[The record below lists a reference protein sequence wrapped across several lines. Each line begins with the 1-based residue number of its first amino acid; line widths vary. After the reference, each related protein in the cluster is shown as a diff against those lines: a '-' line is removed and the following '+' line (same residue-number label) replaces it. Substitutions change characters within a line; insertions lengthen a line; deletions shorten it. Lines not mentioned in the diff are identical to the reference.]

1 MEDAEGRR
9 AACRAALHCQ
19 LTWPRAGDGE
29 IVVYEEFAA
38 GERDRLAFER
48 GIELNR
54 VSIAGRSDRTAQR
67 AGAAVVGVGNDD
79 DVSMR
84 GDCDSEKQCHG
95 SHGGPDVEYDSHF
108 HSTSANHGGIVMHQK
123 LIPSL
128 TIYSFVLIRGFLDM
142 LGCCVI

>member
-19 LTWPRAGDGE
+19 LTRPRAGDGE

-67 AGAAVVGVGNDD
+67 TGPAVIGVGNDD

-84 GDCDSEKQCHG
+84 GDCDSDKQCHG
-95 SHGGPDVEYDSHF
+95 SRGGSDVEYDF
-108 HSTSANHGGIVMHQK
+108 HSTSANHERTLMHQK
-123 LIPSL
+123 LIPSF
-128 TIYSFVLIRGFLDM
+128 TIYSFVLI
-142 LGCCVI
+142 

>member
-19 LTWPRAGDGE
+19 LTRPRAGDGE

-67 AGAAVVGVGNDD
+67 AGAAVISVGHNRSVRLNLKGAFID
-79 DVSMR
+79 
-84 GDCDSEKQCHG
+84 
-95 SHGGPDVEYDSHF
+95 P
-108 HSTSANHGGIVMHQK
+108 
-123 LIPSL
+123 
-128 TIYSFVLIRGFLDM
+128 TIHDAIKP
-142 LGCCVI
+142 

>member
-19 LTWPRAGDGE
+19 LTRPRAGDRE

-67 AGAAVVGVGNDD
+67 VGVAVGVAVAVGVGVGVGVAV
-79 DVSMR
+79 DVAVGVGVSVAA
-84 GDCDSEKQCHG
+84 GVAVG
-95 SHGGPDVEYDSHF
+95 VTVGVAVAVGV
-108 HSTSANHGGIVMHQK
+108 
-123 LIPSL
+123 
-128 TIYSFVLIRGFLDM
+128 
-142 LGCCVI
+142 